1 MYDSTIFNRYINEIG
16 DPKIQEI
23 VEECLQKCPKEF
35 YTMPASTTGKY
46 HPPFA
51 LGEGG
56 LVRHTLAA
64 CCWAKDLLQLEQYSI
79 LLPKADYILAA
90 LILHDSV
97 KKGFGKSKYTVFE
110 HPIYAAELVTNVCE
124 ELAETN
130 GSRRYIECGCNY

>member
-64 CCWAKDLLQLEQYSI
+64 CC
-79 LLPKADYILAA
+79 
-90 LILHDSV
+90 
-97 KKGFGKSKYTVFE
+97 
-110 HPIYAAELVTNVCE
+110 
-124 ELAETN
+124 
-130 GSRRYIECGCNY
+130 

>member
-51 LGEGG
+51 LGE
-56 LVRHTLAA
+56 V
-64 CCWAKDLLQLEQYSI
+64 D
-79 LLPKADYILAA
+79 
-90 LILHDSV
+90 
-97 KKGFGKSKYTVFE
+97 
-110 HPIYAAELVTNVCE
+110 
-124 ELAETN
+124 
-130 GSRRYIECGCNY
+130 

>member
-79 LLPKADYILAA
+79 LLPKSDIQQFVHLCDYLA
-90 LILHDSV
+90 SR
-97 KKGFGKSKYTVFE
+97 KGDPDVYINSS
-110 HPIYAAELVTNVCE
+110 A
-124 ELAETN
+124 
-130 GSRRYIECGCNY
+130 GSEQEI

>member
-79 LLPKADYILAA
+79 LLPRVLENQNILFSN
-90 LILHDSV
+90 IL
-97 KKGFGKSKYTVFE
+97 FMQRN
-110 HPIYAAELVTNVCE
+110 L
-124 ELAETN
+124 
-130 GSRRYIECGCNY
+130 

>member
-56 LVRHTLAA
+56 LVRLCDYLASRKGDPDVYINSSA
-64 CCWAKDLLQLEQYSI
+64 GSEQEI
-79 LLPKADYILAA
+79 
-90 LILHDSV
+90 
-97 KKGFGKSKYTVFE
+97 
-110 HPIYAAELVTNVCE
+110 
-124 ELAETN
+124 
-130 GSRRYIECGCNY
+130 

>member
-56 LVRHTLAA
+56 FVGLELVDFQRGIDRQLGLLGICRTCGHHCGCDRH
-64 CCWAKDLLQLEQYSI
+64 E
-79 LLPKADYILAA
+79 LLPV
-90 LILHDSV
+90 LHS
-97 KKGFGKSKYTVFE
+97 
-110 HPIYAAELVTNVCE
+110 ELSCVVGD
-124 ELAETN
+124 
-130 GSRRYIECGCNY
+130 GSAGSI

>member
-51 LGEGG
+51 L
-56 LVRHTLAA
+56 
-64 CCWAKDLLQLEQYSI
+64 
-79 LLPKADYILAA
+79 
-90 LILHDSV
+90 V
-97 KKGFGKSKYTVFE
+97 KVD
-110 HPIYAAELVTNVCE
+110 
-124 ELAETN
+124 
-130 GSRRYIECGCNY
+130 

>member
-64 CCWAKDLLQLEQYSI
+64 CCWAKDIAVRAIFHFIAKSRLYS
-79 LLPKADYILAA
+79 
-90 LILHDSV
+90 
-97 KKGFGKSKYTVFE
+97 
-110 HPIYAAELVTNVCE
+110 
-124 ELAETN
+124 
-130 GSRRYIECGCNY
+130 SRFDFA